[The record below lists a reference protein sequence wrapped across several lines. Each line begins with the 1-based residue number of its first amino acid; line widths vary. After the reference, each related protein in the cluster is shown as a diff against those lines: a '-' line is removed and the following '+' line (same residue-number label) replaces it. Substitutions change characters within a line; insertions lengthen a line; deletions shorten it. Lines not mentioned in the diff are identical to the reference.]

1 MNLTHATDNAFRAVL
16 YLAKLPY
23 GEVVDASTIAKSE
36 DIPIRFLLKI
46 MHTLSKQGFVKSF
59 RGVGGG
65 FALAQEPENITLLDI
80 VQAMEGPVVIN
91 RCLSKEDTY
100 CSPTHNKCV
109 VHDELW
115 GIQKTLVAKFS
126 AVNFAY
132 LAKKAQ
138 S

>member
-1 MNLTHATDNAFRAVL
+1 MNLTQATDNAFRAVL
-16 YLAKLPY
+16 YLAKLPP
-23 GEVVDASTIAKSE
+23 GQVVDAQTIAKSE
-36 DIPIRFLLKI
+36 DIPLRFLLKI
-46 MHTLSKQGFVKSF
+46 MHILSKQGFVKSF

-65 FALAQEPENITLLDI
+65 FALAKEAENITLLDI

-91 RCLSKEDTY
+91 RCLSKEDSY
-100 CSPTHNKCV
+100 CSPTHNNCV

-115 GIQKTLVAKFS
+115 SIQKILVTKLS

-132 LAKKAQ
+132 LAKKTQ